1 LPVQRLETN
10 VIEDTTPP
18 GRSSLS
24 LAERQGSVRVR
35 LPVLTTKMSMER
47 YLKAPFLGEPTS
59 ASIVSK
65 ESHNRMDSVTLS
77 HHSPDSPTDVSPD
90 GRYTSFTSGK
100 AYETFDDWFT
110 VPSQPG
116 PSRSIRD
123 SSTTGKVERCL
134 ADLQC
139 TKTTSPDRLTTNKS
153 VGPVDMAKNW
163 AEQMEKAISQHS
175 PDREVDY
182 RAKAAE
188 EIAKIQE
195 KARELEQMMLQYR
208 AERVGFDKAT
218 EPVTTEA
225 AYAQMARNPKLAWI
239 LGGDST
245 DVSDIGRPKSA
256 SSRTDRPP
264 QNLNTGSTALVGLQ
278 DKPIR
283 TTISNGTLED
293 GDRVIADGKEYGK
306 AFEYHAS
313 RRVRYHCTFCQK
325 RFYNRV
331 EWMRHEQTIHMPGEL
346 WVCCKYRSA
355 N

>member
-1 LPVQRLETN
+1 VQRLETN
-10 VIEDTTPP
+10 IIEDTTPP

-24 LAERQGSVRVR
+24 LTGQQGSVRIRV
-35 LPVLTTKMSMER
+35 PVLTTKMSMER
-47 YLKAPFLGEPTS
+47 YLKAPFLSEPTS

-65 ESHNRMDSVTLS
+65 ESHNRMDSVTVS
-77 HHSPDSPTDVSPD
+77 HHSQDSPIDVSPD
-90 GRYTSFTSGK
+90 GRCTSFMSGK

-110 VPSQPG
+110 IPSQPG
-116 PSRSIRD
+116 PSRSIGD
-123 SSTTGKVERCL
+123 GHTAGKLERCL
-134 ADLQC
+134 PDLKC
-139 TKTTSPDRLTTNKS
+139 TKSPSPDKLTTSKS

-163 AEQMEKAISQHS
+163 AEQMEKAISHHS

-182 RAKAAE
+182 REKAAE

-208 AERVGFDKAT
+208 AERVGFDRAT
-218 EPVTTEA
+218 GSVTNEE
-225 AYAQMARNPKLAWI
+225 AYAQMATNPKLAWI

-264 QNLNTGSTALVGLQ
+264 QDLNTDSTAFVSLR

-283 TTISNGTLED
+283 KSTSNGTLED
-293 GDRVIADGKEYGK
+293 GDRQFADGKEYGK

-313 RRVRYHCTFCQK
+313 KRVRYHCTFCQK
-325 RFYNRV
+325 RFHNRV

-346 WVCCKYRSA
+346 WVCCKYRPAS
-355 N
+355 